1 MTTEQ
6 INRIEKKLEKIDD
19 ILASTFKIEEHL
31 KHVPTKSDMLLA
43 IKSHWDQCST
53 KRTAKTR
60 WMIGILLGIPTI
72 VLGIFEI
79 ILYFN

>member
-19 ILASTFKIEEHL
+19 ILASTSKIEEHL
-31 KHVPTKSDMLLA
+31 RHVPTKSDMLLA
-43 IKSHWDQCST
+43 IKSHWDQCSA

-60 WMIGILLGIPTI
+60 WILGILLGVSTI
-72 VLGIFEI
+72 VLGVFEI
-79 ILYFN
+79 IHLF